1 MAYAAGV
8 DVGSTQTKA
17 IIINEAKEVV
27 GRALTDTG
35 ANVVLAAENAFRQAL
50 ENGSIGDEEVEY
62 VIGTGYGRYR
72 VTFGNTQVT
81 EISCHGR
88 GAVHMFPSTRT
99 VVDMGGQD
107 TKAIR
112 VSPTG
117 EIIDFCMN
125 DKCAAG
131 TGRFL
136 GAASAALEIPLG
148 ELGPTALQGEK
159 PVRISTTCTVFAE
172 SEVLS
177 WLGKGKKIEDI
188 LLGVH
193 QSIAARSIGLLR
205 RVGIEEEVTFTGGVT
220 RNSAM
225 VHTLNEGLGLKVNVS
240 DESHFMGALGAA
252 LFALD
257 HILASRVPV
266 DSKAAVGLAEGR
278 A

>member
-17 IIINEAKEVV
+17 IIIDEDQEIVA
-27 GRALTDTG
+27 RALIDTG
-35 ANVVLAAENAFRQAL
+35 ANVVAAAEKAYVDAL
-50 ENGSIGDEEVEY
+50 ETSGLREEEIEY
-62 VIGTGYGRYR
+62 IVGTGYGRYR

-88 GAVHMFPSTRT
+88 GAVRVFPETKT
-99 VVDMGGQD
+99 VLDMGGQD

-112 VSPTG
+112 VGPEG
-117 EIIDFCMN
+117 EILDFCMN

-136 GAASAALEIPLG
+136 GAASSALDIPIG
-148 ELGPTALQGEK
+148 ELGPTALRAEN

-177 WLGKGKKIEDI
+177 WLGKGKAIDDI

-193 QSIAARSIGLLR
+193 KSIGSRSIGLLR
-205 RVGIEEEVTFTGGVT
+205 RVGIEEQLSFTGGVA
-220 RNSAM
+220 RNIGM
-225 VHTLNEGLGLKVNVS
+225 VHVLNETLGLEVNVS
-240 DESHFMGALGAA
+240 EDSHYMGAIGAA

-257 HILASRVPV
+257 YIMGSRVPL
-266 DSKAAVGLAEGR
+266 KAQEQVA
-278 A
+278 